1 VQNEK
6 HQDAY
11 QTTVTILTDTLKLS
25 MCLNEQQTCPSI
37 CRSCKLKGSRPLGIA
52 IGIRKQTVF
61 IKAYMKLLWL
71 GTGLNDGI

>member
-11 QTTVTILTDTLKLS
+11 QTTLTILTDTLKLS

-37 CRSCKLKGSRPLGIA
+37 SRSCTLKGSQPLGIA
-52 IGIRKQTVF
+52 IGKQTVF

-71 GTGLNDGI
+71 GTGLNDGT